1 MRRFNLGRYP
11 PAHPEPPAKRPL
23 ARRGAGAGLARAWR
37 VGVLVVLLAV
47 TGCGLFGGD
56 EDEPP
61 PEPPPP
67 PAVEV
72 PMPPPGDARLEVVV
86 TASPLVNPDLN
97 GRPSPVVVRIYQLN
111 APDPFSQAD
120 FFQLY
125 EKDAETLG
133 GTALGRRELILQPA
147 GVQSIAAAR
156 NAEATHVGVTAG
168 YRKYD
173 EAQWRAITPLPGD
186 RDARVRVVL
195 ESLKVEV
202 TGQWGQYW
210 NPKRPNEMPQAGGIN
225 PNADDDPQIPNVGA
239 EDVKTTVDTGR
250 AAADAPDTLED
261 LNTLQRDFF

>member
-1 MRRFNLGRYP
+1 MGC
-11 PAHPEPPAKRPL
+11 
-23 ARRGAGAGLARAWR
+23 ARRAVVPFVAAILA
-37 VGVLVVLLAV
+37 
-47 TGCGLFGGD
+47 GCGLFGGD
-56 EDEPP
+56 EETPP

-111 APDPFSQAD
+111 APDPFSQAS

-133 GTALGRRELILQPA
+133 GTALGRQELILQPA

-156 NAEATHVGVTAG
+156 NAEATHLGVVVG

-195 ESLKVEV
+195 ESLKAEV

-210 NPKRPNEMPQAGGIN
+210 TPKRPTEMPQPGGIN
-225 PNADDDPQIPNVGA
+225 PNADPNPKIPSVGVDDAKTAVDAGRTIADPTGTLD
-239 EDVKTTVDTGR
+239 DVKTLR
-250 AAADAPDTLED
+250 
-261 LNTLQRDFF
+261 RDFF